1 MWSNLQKLMKFN
13 PKRILIIVL
22 AVIFTLTAC
31 GPLLKSQTIKATP
44 TLGDVMQWPT
54 GTETVLI
61 TTKPTVTFTS
71 TPKIANIEPTPINL
85 APDSTKTIIVLEQP
99 TVEPTLETDVTLDDL
114 KLPNSLVQIEEPGEL
129 SQLASP
135 IRVMASVFPGDG
147 GLVNVQLFG
156 ENGRLI
162 FEQLMKLV
170 HTESGWV
177 QLVTEVKFEINTAGE
192 SGLLVLSTRDE
203 FGRRIV
209 QSAVPVILMQIG
221 KSEVEAPEFLKQ
233 AFIIQS
239 PVANAV
245 VKGGTLSING
255 YAHPFNNNPIII
267 ELMTQTG
274 GVMESKVVKL
284 PKLAEGQRFV
294 NFSAE
299 IPYTVDI
306 RTPIRIT
313 IRQRSEL
320 LPNVDIALSSQ
331 IVYLDP

>member
-1 MWSNLQKLMKFN
+1 MLIVVLIATFALAACLPMGKN
-13 PKRILIIVL
+13 PSR
-22 AVIFTLTAC
+22 A
-31 GPLLKSQTIKATP
+31 ATP

-54 GTETVLI
+54 ETVSSLA
-61 TTKPTVTFTS
+61 VTEATQAFTP
-71 TPKIANIEPTPINL
+71 TPKVPTAQPTAINL
-85 APDSTKTIIVLEQP
+85 APDPSKTVIVLEQP
-99 TVEPTLETDVTLDDL
+99 TLEATVEAIVTLDVS
-114 KLPNSLVQIEEPGEL
+114 KLPNSLVQVEEPGDM

-135 IRVMASVFPGDG
+135 IRVMASVYPGDG
-147 GLVNVQLFG
+147 GLVTVQLFG

-162 FEQLMKLV
+162 FEQLMKMV

-177 QLVTEVKFEINTAGE
+177 QLVTEIKFEINTAGE

-203 FGRRIV
+203 FDRRIV

-233 AFIIQS
+233 AFIIQT

-245 VKGGTLSING
+245 VKGGTLSISG
-255 YAHPFNNNPIII
+255 YAHPFNANPIII
-267 ELMTQTG
+267 ELMTQKG

-284 PKLAEGQRFV
+284 PKAADGQRFV
-294 NFSAE
+294 PFSAE
-299 IPYTVDI
+299 IPYSIGI
-306 RTPIRIT
+306 RTPVRVT

>member
-1 MWSNLQKLMKFN
+1 MKFI
-13 PKRILIIVL
+13 PKRILVVFLVL
-22 AVIFTLTAC
+22 VFTLTAC
-31 GPLLKSQTIKATP
+31 GPLLKSPIPAATP

-54 GTETVLI
+54 GTGAVTL
-61 TTKPTVTFTS
+61 TAKPTVAI
-71 TPKIANIEPTPINL
+71 TPTPRVATTEPTPIDL
-85 APDSTKTIIVLEQP
+85 APNSTQTVIVLEQP
-99 TVEPTLETDVTLDDL
+99 TVEPTVENDVTLDDL
-114 KLPNSLVQIEEPGEL
+114 KLPNSLVQIEEPGDL

-177 QLVTEVKFEINTAGE
+177 QLVTEIKFEINTAGE
-192 SGLLVLSTRDE
+192 SGLLVLSTSDE

-209 QSAVPVILMQIG
+209 QSAVPVILLQIG
-221 KSEVEAPEFLKQ
+221 KSEVEAPQFLKQ

-284 PKLAEGQRFV
+284 PKVAEGQRFV
-294 NFSAE
+294 RFSAE
-299 IPYTVDI
+299 IPYTVGI
-306 RTPIRIT
+306 RTPVRVT

-320 LPNVDIALSSQ
+320 LPNVDVALSSQ

>member
-1 MWSNLQKLMKFN
+1 MLT
-13 PKRILIIVL
+13 IVVAL
-22 AVIFTLTAC
+22 FFVLTAC
-31 GPLLKSQTIKATP
+31 RPLGKSPSNAATP

-54 GTETVLI
+54 ETGSPPAVSDA
-61 TTKPTVTFTS
+61 TPTFTS
-71 TPKIANIEPTPINL
+71 TPKAPTSQPTPINL
-85 APDSTKTIIVLEQP
+85 APDPSKTVIVLEQP
-99 TVEPTLETDVTLDDL
+99 TLEVTVEAIATLDVS
-114 KLPNSLVQIEEPGEL
+114 KLPNSLVQVEEPGDM

-135 IRVMASVFPGDG
+135 IRVMASVYPGDG

-162 FEQLMKLV
+162 FEQLMKMV

-177 QLVTEVKFEINTAGE
+177 QLVTEIKFEINTAGE

-203 FGRRIV
+203 FDRRIV

-221 KSEVEAPEFLKQ
+221 KSEIEAPEFLKQ

-245 VKGGTLSING
+245 VKGGTLSISG
-255 YAHPFNNNPIII
+255 YAHPFNANPIII
-267 ELMTQTG
+267 ELMTQSG

-284 PKLAEGQRFV
+284 PKAAEGQRFV
-294 NFSAE
+294 PFSAE
-299 IPYTVDI
+299 IPYTIGI
-306 RTPIRIT
+306 RTPVRVT